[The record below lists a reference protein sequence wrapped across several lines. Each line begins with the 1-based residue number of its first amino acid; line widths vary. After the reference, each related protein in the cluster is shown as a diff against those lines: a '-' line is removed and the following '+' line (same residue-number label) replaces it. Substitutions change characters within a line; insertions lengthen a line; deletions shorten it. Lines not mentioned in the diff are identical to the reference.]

1 MNADGTN
8 PTRLTDNPEP
18 DYAPRWSNDGRI
30 LFTGNRGGKGD
41 VYVMDDEGR
50 NVSPLTTIGAR
61 YGSYAPDGKKVA
73 FVSRSP
79 EVINAAHWLQVF
91 VVDADGNNL
100 KMITRSPHSIFVP
113 RWSGDGAKIT
123 FVVEYHGARA
133 NIFEMDA
140 AGGNVKRLTAGPKF
154 DGWPAYSPDGT
165 KLAFES
171 NRNGNY
177 EIYVMNLR

>member
-1 MNADGTN
+1 M
-8 PTRLTDNPEP
+8 
-18 DYAPRWSNDGRI
+18 
-30 LFTGNRGGKGD
+30 
-41 VYVMDDEGR
+41 
-50 NVSPLTTIGAR
+50 
-61 YGSYAPDGKKVA
+61 
-73 FVSRSP
+73 
-79 EVINAAHWLQVF
+79 
-91 VVDADGNNL
+91 DADGSNL

-113 RWSGDGAKIT
+113 RWSADGAKIT

-140 AGGNVKRLTAGPKF
+140 VGGNFKRLTAGPKF
-154 DGWPAYSPDGT
+154 DGWPSYSPDGT